1 MNWFKSVWMRMRKSN
16 GLPGN
21 TVLVPISTE
30 EQIVPAGTSTPVVKP
45 KRVVVRKKKETKDV
59 TDK

>member
-21 TVLVPISTE
+21 EVLVPMTPPPVE
-30 EQIVPAGTSTPVVKP
+30 EKP
-45 KRVVVRKKKETKDV
+45 KRKYTRKKKDV
-59 TDK
+59 NNS